1 MKPARAAVV
10 RILALISILVADAP
24 AQDFSRVSRQLSD
37 VIESELKQKG
47 IPAAYIALVND
58 QSVVWSAAFGYSD
71 LDRKL
76 TASPTQVHRIASVSK
91 LFTDIAVMQL
101 AERGLLDIDAPVT
114 TYVPEFQ
121 PRNPFGIP
129 LTLRQIMTHR
139 AGIVREPPVGH
150 YMDPTEPSLAQT
162 ILSLN
167 QTEIV
172 YKPET
177 RFKYSNA
184 GIALVGYVLEKMQG
198 QPFGEYIER
207 YLLKPL
213 GMNESSFLPKKE
225 LLERKPRALLWT
237 YDGRTFD
244 VPTFQFGMAPAAN
257 MYSTIGDLGTF
268 MIALFNKGE
277 TGTGRILKEETLEE
291 MWRPQFVPEG
301 EKSGAGLGFFVEEFE
316 GERLVSHSG
325 DVYGFATEFAA
336 MPDRKVGVIVVNT
349 MNACN
354 DWSSRIARYALR
366 LMQAQKK
373 NAALPPFGSTTPVDP
388 RLAKLVSGTY
398 RKGSLTVEISY
409 KAGTLFMQGRTM
421 KSVVRQRENT
431 LVVDDKHN
439 SGTTLIPVANGLVL
453 GADTLLR
460 VTETRPQEAPDRW
473 KGLIGEY
480 GWDHNVLYIHERN
493 GILHAQI
500 EWYFSYPLREIS
512 NNVFAFPEFGLYHGE
527 KIVFTRDSSGNG
539 VLATAANIGFVRRAV
554 GTAGGQTFRINPQH
568 PIEQLRQ
575 SAMKA
580 SPSVEGGV
588 FKESDL
594 VDLRALDSTIRFDIR
609 YATTNNFMNAVF
621 YSEPRA
627 YLQRPAAR
635 AVALASAWLKQFGY
649 GLIVYDAY
657 RPWYVTKMFWDATP
671 DHQRDFVAD
680 PSKGSRHNRGC
691 AVDIGLYDLRTGAL
705 APMVSGYDEFSV
717 RAYPEYPGESS
728 LQRWNRELLRTALEQ
743 EGFAVY
749 EYEWWHFDFQGWE
762 HYRIMNVAFDGIPVN

>member
-1 MKPARAAVV
+1 MTSIRKTVTRMLGVLWL
-10 RILALISILVADAP
+10 LACMAS
-24 AQDFSRVSRQLSD
+24 AQSLSPVTKQLTD

-47 IPAAYIALVND
+47 IPAAYIALVDNE
-58 QSVVWSAAFGYSD
+58 SIVWSSAFGFSD
-71 LDRKL
+71 RENKIP
-76 TASPTQVHRIASVSK
+76 ASPDQVHRIASVSK

-101 AERGLLDIDAPVT
+101 AERGLLNIDAPVT
-114 TYVPEFQ
+114 DYVPEFQ

-129 LTLRQIMTHR
+129 ITLRQIMTHR

-162 ILSLN
+162 IHSLN

-184 GIALVGYVLEKMQG
+184 GIALAGYVLEKTQRR
-198 QPFGEYIER
+198 PFGEYIEEA
-207 YLLKPL
+207 LLKPL
-213 GMNESSFLPKKE
+213 GMNESSFLPKKG
-225 LLERKPRALLWT
+225 LINRKPRALLWT

-244 VPTFQFGMAPAAN
+244 APTFQFGMAPAAN
-257 MYSTIGDLGTF
+257 MYSTIRDLGTF
-268 MIALFNKGE
+268 MIALFNKGK

-291 MWRPQFVPEG
+291 MWRPQFAPEG
-301 EKSGAGLGFFVEEFE
+301 TNEGAGLGFFVEEFE

-336 MPDRKVGVIVVNT
+336 MPDRKLGVIVVNT

-354 DWSSRIARYALR
+354 DWSARIARYALR
-366 LMQAQKK
+366 LMQAQNK
-373 NAALPPFGSTTPVDP
+373 NATLPQFDSTTPVDP
-388 RLAKLVSGTY
+388 ELAKRVSGTY
-398 RKGSLTVEISY
+398 RKGSLTVELSY
-409 KAGTLFMQGRTM
+409 KTGILSMQGRTM
-421 KSVVRQRENT
+421 KSIVRQRANT

-439 SGTTLIPVANGLVL
+439 SGTILIPLANGLVL
-453 GADTLLR
+453 GSDTLLR
-460 VTETRPQEAPDRW
+460 VPDTRPQEVPERW

-500 EWYFSYPLREIS
+500 EWYFSYPLRELS
-512 NNVFAFPEFGLYHGE
+512 NDVFAFPEFGLYHGE
-527 KIVFTRDSSGNG
+527 KIVFTRDSVGTG
-539 VLATAANIGFVRRAV
+539 TLATAANIGFIRRAV
-554 GTAGGQTFRINPQH
+554 GTAEGQTFRIIPRH
-568 PIEQLRQ
+568 PIEQLQR
-575 SAMKA
+575 SAMAA
-580 SPSVEGGV
+580 SPPLESGV

-594 VDLRALDSTIRFDIR
+594 VNLQALDNTIRLDIR
-609 YATTNNFMNAVF
+609 YASTNNFMNAVF

-627 YLQRPAAR
+627 YLQRPAAQAVVR
-635 AVALASAWLKQFGY
+635 ASGWLKQFGY

-691 AVDIGLYDLRTGAL
+691 AVDIGLYDLRTGAVS
-705 APMVSGYDEFSV
+705 PMVSGYDEFSV

-762 HYRIMNVAFDGIPVN
+762 QYRIMNVPFDKIPVY